1 MDYVNRPERRTE
13 GKTLSALLCQQAG
26 KKDRR
31 ENARRVTTSRGWKGR
46 QKGKHSACYCVK
58 RLEGKTEGKT
68 PGMLLRQEAGRE
80 ARRENAWRVTVSRG
94 CKGRQ
99 RENAWRVTGL
109 GVCSQGFLFQHFI
122 SCLIF
127 LILIITH

>member
-13 GKTLSALLCQQAG
+13 GKTLGA
-26 KKDRR
+26 
-31 ENARRVTTSRGWKGR
+31 
-46 QKGKHSACYCVK
+46 
-58 RLEGKTEGKT
+58 
-68 PGMLLRQEAGRE
+68 LLRQEAGRE
-80 ARRENAWRVTVSRG
+80 DRRENAWHVTTSRG
-94 CKGRQ
+94 WKGRQ

-127 LILIITH
+127 LILVITH